1 MRLCSGGSRKSI
13 HLEKIRL
20 NYLDLAKSAREAVR
34 KGQVDTGRAEFKGA
48 EVSTAAQRT
57 K

>member
-1 MRLCSGGSRKSI
+1 MEELEDRD
-13 HLEKIRL
+13 LEKIRL

-34 KGQVDTGRAEFKGA
+34 KGEVDTGRAEFKGA